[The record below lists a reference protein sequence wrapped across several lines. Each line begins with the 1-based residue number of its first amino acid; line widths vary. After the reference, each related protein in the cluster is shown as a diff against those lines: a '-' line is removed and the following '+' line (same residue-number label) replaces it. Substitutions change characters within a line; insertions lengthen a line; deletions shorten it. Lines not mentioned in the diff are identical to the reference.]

1 MRPPCPALLI
11 TDAER
16 EVLEAL
22 ARAQTATHGE
32 VNRAKALLAAAEG
45 MANTAIAAEVDVS
58 PATVTAW
65 RARFEKDRLA
75 NFAVVSEGRGR
86 KPSIPAEKI
95 EEIVNATLHSKPPAR
110 RIGAVGDGQ
119 KGRSEPGHRAAGSG
133 LRAACSPTGPRPS
146 SSRPTGASKR
156 S

>member
-95 EEIVNATLHSKPPAR
+95 EEIVNATLHSKPPGETHWSCRTMAKKA
-110 RIGAVGDGQ
+110 GVSPATC
-119 KGRSEPGHRAAGSG
+119 SGSG